1 MVGEVRSTQ
10 GDGFIIFQGMQ
21 DHTADSVKGLEGI
34 DIVWA
39 EEAQN
44 LSQRSIDLLLPTI
57 RKPGSE
63 IWFSWNPD
71 QPENPVDRFFRG
83 ESGLPDGTILV
94 NVNYTDNPFISEEA
108 IALANTARKQD
119 MQAYL
124 HIWMGHYNI
133 KSDAQILNGKWF
145 VDEFSPY
152 EPTVNG
158 DVQVKAGWDG
168 PYLGADFGFAQDPT
182 VLIKLWIHDRCL
194 HVERESYAVGLE
206 LDHTAD
212 RWKLDI
218 PDCHLYTVRADNA
231 RPESISYLKRH
242 GIPKI
247 VAVSKGAGSVEDGIA
262 HLRSY
267 DKIIIHPRCKN
278 TIEEARLYSYKVDR
292 LTGDVLPIVV
302 DAHNHCL
309 AAGTLITTDKGD
321 RPIEEIQVGEKVL
334 TRAGFKRVLWSGATD
349 SNRTVFTVKTKFG
362 KQFEA
367 TENHEILT
375 QRGFV
380 RVDALRYNDKVLTL
394 EANELCPEEQPTK
407 ERKSHTKDL
416 FTRDTPIQNAETIA
430 SITSQQ
436 QRILQDMNGICT
448 DKSGLA
454 ILEQFQKG
462 IISITKMATQTTT
475 ISKILSV
482 FLSPSICR
490 IMRVNGFKKTKSSSL
505 PILIAFD
512 RSQGSGTPQKKA
524 KNFTQNWLRISQK
537 RTECQL
543 KEFAIAAA
551 NHLNQTHA
559 ALNLDSAQTLA
570 SQNGE
575 EIAELMT
582 STLYAQFA
590 ASLLEQT
597 NTPKLKLVADRVQI
611 VSSTRVAEKVYDL
624 TIEDQHEFFA
634 NGVLV
639 HNCLDSARY
648 GLEPLIRNTS
658 TAIRRSGIQLY

>member
-1 MVGEVRSTQ
+1 MKNSKRSPVASNPATSLTSLQLRAKAEQERRRRSLVRNLDQIAAVPDWAKPLLAKSRYKGAYGGRSGGKSHFFGEQIVKRFIENPDLRIVCIREIQKSLKYSAKSLIEDKIRSFGVKHLVREMVGEVRSTQ

-83 ESGLPDGTILV
+83 ESGLPDGAILV

-124 HIWMGHYNI
+124 HIWMGHYNV

-168 PYLGADFGFAQDPT
+168 PYFGADFGFAQDPT

-194 HVERESYAVGLE
+194 YVERESYAVGLE

-267 DKIIIHPRCKN
+267 DKIII
-278 TIEEARLYSYKVDR
+278 I
-292 LTGDVLPIVV
+292 
-302 DAHNHCL
+302 L
-309 AAGTLITTDKGD
+309 AA
-321 RPIEEIQVGEKVL
+321 R
-334 TRAGFKRVLWSGATD
+334 TRSRKRD
-349 SNRTVFTVKTKFG
+349 S
-362 KQFEA
+362 
-367 TENHEILT
+367 I
-375 QRGFV
+375 
-380 RVDALRYNDKVLTL
+380 
-394 EANELCPEEQPTK
+394 PT
-407 ERKSHTKDL
+407 R
-416 FTRDTPIQNAETIA
+416 
-430 SITSQQ
+430 SI
-436 QRILQDMNGICT
+436 D
-448 DKSGLA
+448 
-454 ILEQFQKG
+454 
-462 IISITKMATQTTT
+462 
-475 ISKILSV
+475 
-482 FLSPSICR
+482 
-490 IMRVNGFKKTKSSSL
+490 
-505 PILIAFD
+505 
-512 RSQGSGTPQKKA
+512 
-524 KNFTQNWLRISQK
+524 
-537 RTECQL
+537 
-543 KEFAIAAA
+543 
-551 NHLNQTHA
+551 
-559 ALNLDSAQTLA
+559 
-570 SQNGE
+570 
-575 EIAELMT
+575 
-582 STLYAQFA
+582 
-590 ASLLEQT
+590 
-597 NTPKLKLVADRVQI
+597 
-611 VSSTRVAEKVYDL
+611 
-624 TIEDQHEFFA
+624 
-634 NGVLV
+634 
-639 HNCLDSARY
+639 
-648 GLEPLIRNTS
+648 
-658 TAIRRSGIQLY
+658 